1 MFFAK
6 TFIDAMLIARK
17 TLRSNH
23 FQGQDPPNQ
32 SCTTS
37 ISNQGK
43 GCCFPRRHGTGN
55 LFFPEKF
62 HRPSSASRLPAWS
75 YTVLSPFSSTIL
87 GCWLLLPALTL
98 ESETLFVI
106 ISFGLPRTNKAVKR
120 QDDVDDVMV
129 VKERASLEW
138 LRERADW

>member
-1 MFFAK
+1 M
-6 TFIDAMLIARK
+6 
-17 TLRSNH
+17 
-23 FQGQDPPNQ
+23 
-32 SCTTS
+32 
-37 ISNQGK
+37 
-43 GCCFPRRHGTGN
+43 
-55 LFFPEKF
+55 
-62 HRPSSASRLPAWS
+62 
-75 YTVLSPFSSTIL
+75 
-87 GCWLLLPALTL
+87 LLPALTL